1 MTKFSDPAVAAA
13 FDAFAPATRVG
24 ALALRDLVLAT
35 AQGVPQAQPLQEA
48 LRWGQPAYLAPRG
61 STIRVGGHKSAPFA
75 LFVHCQSRLIGDFTL
90 AFPDEDR
97 LDGTRRRP
105 VRRSRPDRPCPARL
119 AYRTGADLSPL
130 TAFAFDLAFDLV
142 LLAPGAHGLAAGRA
156 AA

>member
-35 AQGVPQAQPLQEA
+35 ARELPQAQPLQEA

-61 STIRVGGHKSAPFA
+61 STLRLGGHKSAPFA

-97 LDGTRRRP
+97 LDGTRAVLFDDPGQIDP
-105 VRRSRPDRPCPARL
+105 VRHGWLIAR
-119 AYRTGADLSPL
+119 AL
-130 TAFAFDLAFDLV
+130 TYHL
-142 LLAPGAHGLAAGRA
+142 
-156 AA
+156 